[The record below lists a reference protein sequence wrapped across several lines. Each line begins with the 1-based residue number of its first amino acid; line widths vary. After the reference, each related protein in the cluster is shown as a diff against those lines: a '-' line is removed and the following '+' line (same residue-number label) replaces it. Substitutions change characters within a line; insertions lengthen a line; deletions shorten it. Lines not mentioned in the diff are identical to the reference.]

1 MNTSLKW
8 LEDFLPGAALDPS
21 ACAEALT
28 GGGLPVEHIQRL
40 EKDAVLDVEV
50 TSNRS
55 DCLSHIGVAREISA
69 LLDRPFKDVQI
80 VVDESTTPV
89 SDLTSV
95 RIDAPELC
103 PHYTARVIRNVKIG
117 PSPDW
122 MIKRLEAIGVRS
134 INNVVDVTNYVMF
147 ELGQPL
153 HAFDFDKLSG
163 RKIIVRTARDGESIT
178 SIDGHER
185 KLSEGMLVIAD
196 AEKPVALAGVMG
208 GLDSEVTNRTVNVLL
223 ESARFDPLS
232 VRRTAR
238 ALDMKSDSS
247 YRFERGIDP
256 LLPERAS
263 LRAGQLILQTAGGE
277 LASGQAEAG
286 APGFS
291 PQRIVL
297 RLERM
302 RKLLGTEIEP
312 GEAVE
317 SLRRLLLN
325 PVLDGETITI
335 EVPSWRQDLSI
346 EADVIEEVARIVGYD
361 RIPVRHTISI
371 VLTPPAPEARVM
383 DQIRTELT
391 SAGYFEAVTFTFV
404 SDLLAGDFVPEGVAS
419 LPRADARV
427 RKSDAHLRPSILP
440 GLLEAVRRNETRGT
454 SGAKLFETGSTFGVD
469 SAGKVIETRRLGLVG
484 DQDLHAL
491 RGAVE
496 SLLMRLDRSRAVRI
510 VPDRRAGFEAGAS
523 GQIEWGDQPI
533 GFIGRIDKKVAEKLS
548 LRAIPAAAELEL
560 APLLSG
566 AQPVPQYRPLPKYP
580 PVRRDLSLIVSDNTP
595 YGALDALIRSLD
607 LPDLEETQY
616 VTTYRG
622 KPLARGQK
630 SLTTTLVFRSEEGTL
645 TSEQVEPQVAK
656 VVEVARK
663 QLHAELRT

>member
-383 DQIRTELT
+383 DQIRTELI

-454 SGAKLFETGSTFGVD
+454 SGAKLFETGSTFGVE

-595 YGALDALIRSLD
+595 YDALDALIRSLD

>member
-454 SGAKLFETGSTFGVD
+454 SGAKLFETGSTFGVE

-496 SLLMRLDRSRAVRI
+496 SLLMRLDGSRAVRI
-510 VPDRRAGFEAGAS
+510 VPDRRAGFETGAS
-523 GQIEWGDQPI
+523 GRIEWGDQPI

-595 YGALDALIRSLD
+595 YDALDALIRSLD

-645 TSEQVEPQVAK
+645 TSEQVEPQVAR

>member
-383 DQIRTELT
+383 DQIRTELI

-496 SLLMRLDRSRAVRI
+496 SLLMRLDGSRAVRI
-510 VPDRRAGFEAGAS
+510 VPDRRAGFETGAS
-523 GQIEWGDQPI
+523 GRIEWGDQPI

-595 YGALDALIRSLD
+595 YDALDALIRSLD

>member
-163 RKIIVRTARDGESIT
+163 RKIIVRTARIGESIT

-185 KLSEGMLVIAD
+185 KLSEGMLMIAD

-263 LRAGQLILQTAGGE
+263 LRAAQLILQTAGGE

-383 DQIRTELT
+383 DQIRTELI

-454 SGAKLFETGSTFGVD
+454 SGAKLFETGSTFGVE

-496 SLLMRLDRSRAVRI
+496 SLLMRLDGSRAVRI
-510 VPDRRAGFEAGAS
+510 VPDRRAGFETGAS
-523 GQIEWGDQPI
+523 GRIEWGDQPI

-595 YGALDALIRSLD
+595 YDALDALIRSLD

-645 TSEQVEPQVAK
+645 TSEQVEPQVAR

>member
-383 DQIRTELT
+383 DQIRTELI

-404 SDLLAGDFVPEGVAS
+404 SDLLGGDFVPEGVAS

-454 SGAKLFETGSTFGVD
+454 SGAKLFETGSTFGVE

-496 SLLMRLDRSRAVRI
+496 SLLMRLDGSRAVRI
-510 VPDRRAGFEAGAS
+510 VPDRRAGFETGAS
-523 GQIEWGDQPI
+523 GRIEWGDQPI